1 MTKRLRPLQL
11 LLITY
16 LLIGIVYI
24 WATPIFEA
32 SDELW
37 HFGMVEV
44 LRETGELP
52 VQDANARE
60 TIYRQEG
67 SQPPLYYILG
77 AVLTAGIDISDA
89 DIWREYNPHAKVG
102 IANVDD
108 NKNIV
113 LHDDLHPPLQGTA
126 LAVMMLRG
134 FSLLLGAVTIAA
146 VYHIA
151 RTLFPDQ
158 PRIALVAAGV
168 TAFNP
173 MFLFIAGSVN
183 NDNLVTALNSVV
195 VLLFVKTLLN
205 GFDRRRSL
213 LLALVLALATLSKLS
228 GVVLV
233 PVVIAGAVWLV
244 LRNRDW
250 RGFVF
255 LGVAMATL
263 WAIIAGW
270 WYVRNIL
277 LYHELFGTA
286 MMAAVAGERTDAA
299 NLLTLVNEFEGFR
312 IAYWG
317 LFGTVNVMTVTA
329 FYTLMDLLSGAAFVG
344 SLWGF
349 WQLWQTK
356 RDSLFVPMALL
367 ASVTLLGF
375 VSVGAWTLQTYASQ
389 GRLLFPFVG
398 ATSILLAWGWHTLT
412 RGHGLRLAVG
422 ALAVFAF
429 IVPITSIIPAYAPP
443 SPLTTLPDDVQEI
456 YARYGDFVELVA
468 YQSAERRYTPDDMLE
483 VTVYWRTLQQTNTDY
498 SLFLHVLDD
507 EGQVIGRIDT
517 YPMGGRTRTSQWQ
530 DNMLYA
536 ETYFVPLD
544 ELSPDHDNRFDVRV
558 QVGWW
563 DIQTQQQFDV
573 YNDAGE
579 PLDSVVLVAGGLVDA
594 DTQPTYGDIPQLDA
608 SVSFGG
614 IIDLIG
620 VEQDGDTLRLLWQS
634 TGTIDDSLTVFA
646 QVLNEDGDLIDQGDA
661 PPVLSTRY
669 WQPGEIYITQHTLDD
684 HEPAQAARIL
694 VGWYEPTNFARLATD
709 NPDNAY
715 DIVGIIR

>member
-1 MTKRLRPLQL
+1 M
-11 LLITY
+11 
-16 LLIGIVYI
+16 LIGIVYI

-52 VQDANARE
+52 VQDASARQ

-77 AVLTAGIDISDA
+77 AVITAGIDISDA
-89 DIWREYNPHAKVG
+89 DAWREYNPHAKVG

-113 LHDDLHPPLQGTA
+113 LHDDLHPPLQGTV
-126 LAVMMLRG
+126 LAVMVLRG

-158 PRIALVAAGV
+158 PSIALVAAGV

-183 NDNLVTALNSVV
+183 NDNLVTALNSVAL
-195 VLLFVKTLLN
+195 LLFVKTLLN
-205 GFDRRRSL
+205 GFDTRRSL
-213 LLALVLALATLSKLS
+213 LLALLLALATLSKLS

-270 WYVRNIL
+270 WYVRNIV
-277 LYHELFGTA
+277 LYDELFGTA

-299 NLLTLVNEFEGFR
+299 NLLTLINEFEGFR

-317 LFGTVNVMTVTA
+317 LFGTVNIMTFRP
-329 FYTLMDLLSGAAFVG
+329 FYTLMDVLTIAAVAG
-344 SLWGF
+344 TLWGF
-349 WQLWQTK
+349 WQIWKTK
-356 RDSLFVPMALL
+356 RESLFVPLALL

-412 RGHGLRLAVG
+412 RSRSLRLAVG

-429 IVPITSIIPAYAPP
+429 IVPITSIMPAYAPP
-443 SPLTTLPDDVQEI
+443 SPLATLPDDVQEI

-468 YQSAERRYTPDDMLE
+468 YQSPERRYTPDDMLE
-483 VTVYWRTLQQTNTDY
+483 VTVYWHTVQQTDADY

-507 EGQVIGRIDT
+507 DGQVIGRIDT
-517 YPMGGRTRTSQWQ
+517 YPMGGRTRTSQWL
-530 DNMLYA
+530 DDMLYA
-536 ETYFVPLD
+536 ETYFIPFD

-579 PLDSVVLVAGGLVDA
+579 PLESVVLQAGGLVDA
-594 DTQPTYGDIPQLDA
+594 ATQPAYEDIPRLDA
-608 SVSFGG
+608 PVGFGG
-614 IIDLIG
+614 VIDLIG
-620 VEQDGDTLRLLWQS
+620 VAQDGDTLRLLWQS
-634 TGTIDDSLTVFA
+634 TGTTDDSLTVFA

-661 PPVLSTRY
+661 PPVLATRY
-669 WQPGEIYITQHTLDD
+669 WRPGEIYVTRHTLDD

-694 VGWYEPTNFARLATD
+694 VGWYEPTTFERLATD

-715 DIVGIIR
+715 DIEGIVR